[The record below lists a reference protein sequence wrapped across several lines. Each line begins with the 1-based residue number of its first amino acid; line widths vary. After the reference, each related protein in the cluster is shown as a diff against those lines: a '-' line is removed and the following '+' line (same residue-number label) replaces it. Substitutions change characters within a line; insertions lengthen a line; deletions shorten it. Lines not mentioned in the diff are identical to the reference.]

1 MGVTIK
7 DIAKKTNCSLSTIS
21 RVINK
26 SGYVSEE
33 TRMKVENVIREY
45 NYVPSA
51 LAKHLTKGNNNIIG
65 VVIPE
70 IDNSFYSGVIKGIN
84 EFADSQGLS
93 IILCDTGED
102 AEKEMRLISELR
114 SQRIRGLLVT
124 SAIRN
129 SQKSIIPGPSIY
141 NQLEMPVVLIDRE
154 IPGTKFDGIFFD
166 DESAIFDLTSL
177 LINNNHK
184 HIEMLAGNPDL
195 ILGQNRARGYKKAFM
210 SYQMEYKEDWIHYSL
225 FTKEAGYKATMDIIS
240 RDRENWPTAIVA
252 NNNMLTLG
260 ALMAIFEKKLAIP
273 ADIALVGYD
282 QIEVLEYLKIN
293 ISLAEKDT
301 IEMGRV
307 AMKML
312 CDKMSDKKNENPA
325 RRIIMMPKL
334 VERGSEK
341 FIGK

>member
-1 MGVTIK
+1 MGITIK
-7 DIAKKTNCSLSTIS
+7 DIAKITNCSLSTIS

-33 TRMKVENVIREY
+33 TRIKVEKAIRDY

-70 IDNSFYSGVIKGIN
+70 IDNTFYSGIIKGIN
-84 EFADSQGLS
+84 EYADSQGLS
-93 IILCDTGED
+93 IILCDTGEN
-102 AEKEMRLISELR
+102 AGKELRLISELR

-124 SAIRN
+124 SAIKN
-129 SQKSIIPGPSIY
+129 TQNAMEISSMY
-141 NQLEMPVVLIDRE
+141 DQLDMPVVLIDRE
-154 IPGTKFDGIFFD
+154 IPGSNFDGIFFD
-166 DESAIFDLTSL
+166 DERAIFDLTSL
-177 LINNNHK
+177 LINNTHK

-195 ILGQNRARGYKKAFM
+195 ILGQNRARGYIKAFR
-210 SYQMEYKEDWIHYSL
+210 SYGLEYKEEWIHYSL
-225 FTKEAGYKATMDIIS
+225 FTKEAGYEATMNILS
-240 RDRENWPTAIVA
+240 RDRKDWPTALVT

-260 ALMAIFEKKLAIP
+260 ALKAIFEKKLSIP
-273 ADIALVGYD
+273 QDIALVGYD
-282 QIEVLEYLKIN
+282 QIEVLEFLKIN

-312 CDKMSDKKNENPA
+312 CEKISDKNNANPA

-334 VERGSEK
+334 MVRGSEK
-341 FIGK
+341 LIIK